1 MIRPRARERVRY
13 DIIYGMFLKLK
24 RVYQILLYTLLL
36 CMGGWLFY
44 APMRAPLPASAEAP
58 HLLAAAIDA
67 EHLSLPTLP
76 QGAQAKSV
84 PFHRCASAFV
94 QFISEEHLSGYRIR
108 TYRLFPAT
116 LSLLF
121 LLLLPALG
129 LKRRGGCFERED
141 TPFWVALFT
150 LATPPFLCYGS
161 LFSPL
166 SFQALLFLILLVAFR
181 SYVIWPGILSTFVIA
196 FVTILGLTI
205 SGNILWVLLLMLPA
219 IGVGVGWSR
228 IKLYWRW
235 SHVATFTTL
244 FLTALFC
251 GWHFG
256 FIQAPSLPTAWPTL
270 DGLLNAMVS
279 RLVWLTAGGF
289 GLVAWLGLVSWCLYH
304 PERGWTKVF
313 TLMYP
318 LFFMASFGFEGGG
331 EFTVPMICLS
341 LILLGMALAK
351 IPTLRIRFVI
361 SGSALIALAIAM
373 PRFINNHFIQTPAD
387 AQRQIAHTLMR
398 ACKTPQAWR
407 KVAFEIK
414 DPTLYAT
421 MLWPIRQCKL
431 LPAHQSHAAEVILSD
446 QPLTLLQRQ
455 WPTSTIQPI
464 SFSEYSMLH
473 LIQHTPSQP

>member
-1 MIRPRARERVRY
+1 
-13 DIIYGMFLKLK
+13 MFLKLK
-24 RVYQILLYTLLL
+24 RIYQILLYALML
-36 CMGGWLFY
+36 CVGGWLFY
-44 APMRAPLPASAEAP
+44 APLRAPLPAPAEAP

-67 EHLSLPTLP
+67 EHLSLPALP
-76 QGAQAKSV
+76 QGAQAKLV

-116 LSLLF
+116 LSVFF

-129 LKRRGGCFERED
+129 LKRRGGCFESED

-244 FLTALFC
+244 FLTALLC

-256 FIQAPSLPTAWPTL
+256 FIQTPSLPTTWPSLDTL
-270 DGLLNAMVS
+270 VDVTLS

-289 GLVAWLGLVSWCLYH
+289 GLVAWVGLVLWCLYH
-304 PERGWTKVF
+304 PDKGWTKVF

-318 LFFMASFGFEGGG
+318 LFFLASFGFEGGG
-331 EFTVPMICLS
+331 EFNVPMICLS

-351 IPTLRIRFVI
+351 LPSLRIRCVVG
-361 SGSALIALAIAM
+361 GSALLALAVAM

-387 AQRQIAHTLMR
+387 DQRQIAHALMK

-407 KVAFEIK
+407 KVAFEIE

-421 MLWPIRQCKL
+421 LLWPIRQCYL
-431 LPAHQSHAAEVILSD
+431 LPAHQAYQAEVLVSD
-446 QPLTLLQRQ
+446 HPLTQLQQRRPSSTLQPLVLSK
-455 WPTSTIQPI
+455 STT
-464 SFSEYSMLH
+464 LH
-473 LIQHTPSQP
+473 LIQIPPSKP